1 MAFPAFDSEGSMVK
15 RAPTRVTPAAPTVKW
30 LLALL
35 LLAACP
41 AKEPT
46 PGEDKGEPGSA
57 DEADADVDADADA
70 DDSGGS

>member
-1 MAFPAFDSEGSMVK
+1 MVK
-15 RAPTRVTPAAPTVKW
+15 RASPPVTPAAPAVKW
-30 LLALL
+30 LGALL
-35 LLAACP
+35 LLAGCP

-70 DDSGGS
+70 DDSGE